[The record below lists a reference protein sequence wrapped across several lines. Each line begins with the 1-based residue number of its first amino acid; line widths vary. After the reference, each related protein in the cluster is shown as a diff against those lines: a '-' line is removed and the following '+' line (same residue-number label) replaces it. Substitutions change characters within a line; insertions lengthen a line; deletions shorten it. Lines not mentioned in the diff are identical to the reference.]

1 MAHGPKAP
9 PIHPAGVLV
18 DPVDPAAVF
27 DVASIP
33 DEAIRERYERALRRG
48 LAMSAAMARDFPQQR
63 PVRLVIT
70 EEMAFNAHAGSDNDG
85 YRLELAKPVPLF
97 LVVLFERL
105 LSDPRLLPWLDGEGE
120 KVSDYQTPFVFD
132 PAYFGLRE
140 LWSIQLTDIRSF
152 AAGMLADIAL
162 AFMQMH
168 ELGHVMCGHVEG
180 YHAHTGRRSMA
191 ELAVAPDRVN
201 AIQLERERAW
211 EADADSVAA
220 SLLVQYLRELVAVA
234 SEHPKA
240 GEVFGRGEET
250 VEHILSLA
258 VVALY
263 ALFAY
268 LRGARYALGRTSS
281 HPHPFVRANYVK
293 DMMMTV
299 ARREWP
305 LDLDRFAALMDARLD
320 EMLQALAEADL
331 SDNAVFDD
339 AYIAA
344 AEREGEALM
353 RLRRKH
359 RKSCLAWSWFSWSG
373 SDTSE
378 AAAVQR

>member
-1 MAHGPKAP
+1 MALDPSTQSVGP
-9 PIHPAGVLV
+9 IGVTDDESLGF
-18 DPVDPAAVF
+18 DLF
-27 DVASIP
+27 DVATIP
-33 DEAIRERYERALRRG
+33 DDAIRERYERALRRG
-48 LAMSAAMARDFPQQR
+48 RAMSAAMTRDFPDRR
-63 PVRLVIT
+63 PVRMLIT
-70 EEMAFNAHAGSDNDG
+70 EEQAFNAHAGADDLG

-97 LVVLFERL
+97 LLILFERL
-105 LSDPRLLPWLDGEGE
+105 LSDPRLLPWLDVEGE

-132 PAYFGLRE
+132 PAHFGVRE

-152 AAGMLADIAL
+152 AAGMLADLTL

-180 YHAHTGRRSMA
+180 YHAATGRRAMA
-191 ELAVAPDRVN
+191 ELSMASDDVGTA
-201 AIQLERERAW
+201 QLEREQAW

-220 SLLVQYLRELVAVA
+220 SLLVQYLRELVTVA
-234 SEHPKA
+234 DEHPKA
-240 GEVFGRGEET
+240 QDVFGRGEET
-250 VEHILSLA
+250 VEHVLSLA

-268 LRGARYALGRTSS
+268 LRGARYALGRRSS

-293 DMMMTV
+293 DMTMTV
-299 ARREWP
+299 ARREWAVN
-305 LDLDRFAALMDARLD
+305 LDRFAELMNERLD
-320 EMLQALAEADL
+320 EMLVALGEADL

-339 AYIAA
+339 TYIDA

-359 RKSCLAWSWFSWSG
+359 RKSCLAWSWFSWTNA
-373 SDTSE
+373 DTI
-378 AAAVQR
+378 